1 MIGIALGM
9 ACGYGVYLVY
19 TAVALQWRG
28 IRIGP
33 GRTRLPWS
41 WTSPRVRAWLAQAG
55 LDAIRLRDFTMMI
68 GALFIAG
75 AALALSLF
83 GGFLAA
89 LVMGTFAGF
98 IPVATARQ
106 RRRARRAAAHEAW
119 PRMIEEI
126 RILTSSVGRSIPQAL
141 FEVGHDAPRELRPAF
156 AAAQREW
163 LISTDFTRTV
173 GVLKDQL
180 GDATADAA
188 CETLLIA
195 HELGG
200 ADLDRRLADLAHD
213 RREDLQYRKDVRARQ
228 AGVRFARR
236 FVLFVPLGM
245 ALAGMSVGTGRD
257 AYATPTGQLA
267 VVGALGMVAACW
279 LWAGRLM
286 RLPDEE
292 RVFDTR

>member
-1 MIGIALGM
+1 MALGM
-9 ACGYGVYLVY
+9 CAAYGVYLVY

-28 IRIGP
+28 IQIGP
-33 GRTRLPWS
+33 GRSRLPRP
-41 WTSPRVRAWLAQAG
+41 WTSSRVRAWLAQAG
-55 LDAIRLRDFTMMI
+55 LDAVRLRDFTMMI
-68 GALFIAG
+68 GALFILGAG
-75 AALALSLF
+75 LALSLF
-83 GGFLAA
+83 GGLLSA
-89 LVMGTFAGF
+89 LVMGTFAGS

-141 FEVGHDAPRELRPAF
+141 FEVGQDAPSELRPAF

-173 GVLKDQL
+173 EVLKDQL

-200 ADLDRRLADLAHD
+200 ADLDRRLADLALD

-245 ALAGMSVGTGRD
+245 ALAGMSVGTGRE
-257 AYATPTGQLA
+257 AYGTPTGQLA
-267 VVGALGMVAACW
+267 VVAALGMVAACW